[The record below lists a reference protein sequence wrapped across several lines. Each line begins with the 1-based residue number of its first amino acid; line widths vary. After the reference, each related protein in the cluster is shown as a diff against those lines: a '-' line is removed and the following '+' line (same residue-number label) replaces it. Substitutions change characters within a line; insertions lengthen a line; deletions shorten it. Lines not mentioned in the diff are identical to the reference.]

1 MSGQVSIRVLHVDDE
16 PGFAALTAD
25 FLKREDGRFTVETAR
40 SASEGVEHL
49 SHDDFDCI
57 VSDYDMPG
65 QNGIEFLTSVR
76 NEYPELPFVLF
87 TGKGSEEVAGEAI
100 SAGVTDYLQKK
111 SGTNQYTVLANRLRN
126 AVQRHRA
133 ERERKRHREA
143 IETAQEGISILTEA
157 GEYMYVNQAY
167 ADMYGYEPD
176 EITGAD
182 WELTCPDTE
191 TATVQDVIMPTV
203 AEDGYWKGET
213 VGLRADGTTFRE
225 DHTVARA
232 DSGELI
238 CSVRNRSVEQEQ
250 EAELDRFR
258 TVVETL
264 NDPVYVL
271 DETGAFEYVNDA
283 FVEMVGYDRETVV
296 GASPALIKS
305 SEAIDRSEASL
316 GRVLSSDGPDS
327 VQFEIEVQP
336 ERGEPIVSEDHM
348 GVLPYE
354 GESFEGSVGILRDV
368 TERKERETM
377 LRRYKYA
384 YESALSGIAI
394 ADLDGELIDVNPAF
408 LDLWGYDD
416 TDEVIGRPAT
426 EMWEDPEQARSVLE
440 TVTERGRREDEL
452 EALRADGST
461 FYARGVNSHLT
472 DGDGTPIGVVASFF
486 DITDRKEREA
496 ELEMQSAAMKTAM
509 DGISILNEADEYVY
523 MNQAHADV
531 FGYDADEL
539 RGSTWRRLYHDDE
552 IARIEQEVFPVLERE
567 GEWRG
572 ETVGKRHDGTP
583 VHQEI
588 TLSLLDD
595 GKLICTNRDV
605 TERTEREQELE
616 RTNTVLRTIVET
628 LPMGVLVEDAER
640 DVLVANDQ
648 LGDTLGVPMDSEELV
663 GRDCAAAAE
672 ELADLFVDPEGFMRS
687 IADRIERREPVQNEE
702 LPLAD
707 GRVIERDYVP
717 YTLPEGDAH
726 LWLYRDVTARKQRK
740 QELDRSRQF
749 LQDTQEVAN
758 VGGWKLDLQS
768 GSLRWSDEVYR
779 IHGLSPDADVTIED
793 AIEFHHPDDRDTIR
807 TAVDR
812 LMTEG
817 EPYDLEVRI
826 VTVDDDVQWVH
837 TFGEP
842 VYEEDS
848 LVAIQGTFQDITE
861 RKERE
866 RKLRRVGER
875 FERFA
880 NNVQD
885 AFFVLSADYSET
897 EYVNPAVERIYG
909 VTPEEANDDPMAW
922 LRHVHPEDEDELLA
936 DVAAQQNGSVEWPI
950 EQEFR
955 IDHPDRGVRWVQAWL
970 NTIPDENGDPSRLA
984 GITTDI
990 TDRKQR
996 EESLNA
1002 LLEVTR
1008 ELMNAQS
1015 KQAAAERAIDAAR
1028 SVLDQ
1033 PISGLWL
1040 RDSEE
1045 EILQPVAMTAESA
1058 EVVGAPPTYSAGE
1071 SLSWEAFAA
1080 NEFRVYDDVLAHP
1093 ERLNAETPVRSE
1105 IIIPLGEHGVINL
1118 GSTEPANF
1126 SEADVSMARI
1136 FGKTVEMALDRADRE
1151 QRLLNQRSRLQ
1162 QQNDNLDEFT
1172 SVVSHD
1178 LRNPLNVATGRLE
1191 LVTEE
1196 CDSDHLDSLRR
1207 ALDRMETLI
1216 DDLLA
1221 LAQEGKEATDTQP
1234 VDLSTVANG
1243 CWETVETNQATLR
1256 TDIDRNVCA
1265 DKSRLK
1271 QIFENLFRNSVEHGR
1286 ADVTLTVGSLNDG
1299 FYIEDDGPGIPSD
1312 ERDTVF
1318 EAGYSRSTD
1327 GTGFGLSIVERIVD
1341 AHGWHVRVT
1350 DGADGGAR
1358 FEITGVEFVAPR
1370 STASSNSRPDD
1381 D

>member
-1 MSGQVSIRVLHVDDE
+1 MTRGMNIRVLHVDDE
-16 PGFAALTAD
+16 PAFAELAAE
-25 FLKREDGRFTVETAR
+25 FLKREDDCFTVETVR
-40 SASEGVEHL
+40 SASEGLEHL

-65 QNGIEFLTSVR
+65 QNGIEFLKSVR
-76 NEYPELPFVLF
+76 KKYPDLPFVLF
-87 TGKGSEEVAGEAI
+87 TGKGSEEIAGEAI

-111 SGTNQYTVLANRLRN
+111 SGANQYTVLANRLRN
-126 AVQRHRA
+126 AVQRYRA
-133 ERERKRHREA
+133 EKERKRQREA
-143 IETAQEGISILTEA
+143 IETAQEGISILNED
-157 GEYMYVNQAY
+157 GEYIYVNQAY
-167 ADMYGYEPD
+167 ADIYGYEPD
-176 EITGAD
+176 EITGEN
-182 WELTCPDTE
+182 WELTCPDGETE
-191 TATVQDVIMPTV
+191 TAQDVIMSTV
-203 AEDGYWKGET
+203 AADGYWSGET
-213 VGLRADGTTFRE
+213 VGLRADGTTFLE
-225 DHTVARA
+225 DHTVART
-232 DSGELI
+232 DTGELI
-238 CSVRNRSVEQEQ
+238 CSVRDRSAEQEQ
-250 EAELDRFR
+250 EVELDRFR

-283 FVEMVGYDRETVV
+283 FVEMIGYDRETVV

-305 SEAIDRSEASL
+305 PEAVDRSETNL
-316 GRVLSSDGPDS
+316 GRILSSDGPDS

-336 ERGEPIVSEDHM
+336 KRGEPIVCEDHM
-348 GVLPYE
+348 GVLPYD

-368 TERKERETM
+368 TERKEREAM
-377 LRRYKYA
+377 LRRYKYS

-394 ADLDGELIDVNPAF
+394 TDLDGELIDVNPSF
-408 LDLWGYDD
+408 LDLWGYDNKD
-416 TDEVIGRPAT
+416 DVIGRPAI
-426 EMWEDPEQARSVLE
+426 ELWKDPEQARSVLE

-496 ELEMQSAAMKTAM
+496 ELETLSAAMEAAM
-509 DGISILNEADEYVY
+509 DGISILNEAGEYVY

-531 FGYDADEL
+531 FDYDADEL
-539 RGSTWRRLYHDDE
+539 LGSTWRRLYDDDE
-552 IARIEQEVFPVLERE
+552 TARLERDVFPVLEHE

-572 ETVGKRHDGTP
+572 ETVGKQRDGTP
-583 VHQEI
+583 VHQELA
-588 TLSLLDD
+588 LSLLDD

-687 IADRIERREPVQNEE
+687 ITERIEWREPVQNEE
-702 LPLAD
+702 LPLVD

-793 AIEFHHPDDRDTIR
+793 AIEFYHPDDRDTIR
-807 TAVDR
+807 TVVDR
-812 LMTEG
+812 LRAEG
-817 EPYDLEVRI
+817 EPYDREMRI
-826 VTVDDDVQWVH
+826 VTADDDVRWVR
-837 TFGEP
+837 TVGEP
-842 VYEEDS
+842 VYEDDERI
-848 LVAIQGTFQDITE
+848 AIQGTFQDITE

-866 RKLRRVGER
+866 QKLRRVSER

-885 AFFVLSADYSET
+885 AFFILSTDYSET

-909 VTPEEANDDPMAW
+909 VTPEEADDNPMAW
-922 LRHVHPEDEDELLA
+922 LRHIHPDDKDELLA
-936 DVAAQQNGSVEWPI
+936 DVEAQQDGPVEWPV

-955 IDHPDRGVRWVQAWL
+955 IDHPDRGVRWVRARL

-984 GITTDI
+984 GVTTDI

-1008 ELMNAQS
+1008 ELMSAQS
-1015 KQAAAERAIDAAR
+1015 KQAAAEQAIDAAR

-1040 RDSEE
+1040 RDSDEE
-1045 EILQPVAMTAESA
+1045 VLQPVATTAKAA

-1080 NEFRVYDDVLAHP
+1080 NELRVYDDVRAYP
-1093 ERLNAETPVRSE
+1093 ERFNTETPVRSE
-1105 IIIPLGEHGVINL
+1105 IIIPLGEHGVINM
-1118 GSTEPANF
+1118 GSAEPADF
-1126 SEADVSMARI
+1126 SDIDASIARI

-1162 QQNDNLDEFT
+1162 QQNDRLDEFT

-1196 CDSDHLDSLRR
+1196 CDSDHLDSIRR

-1216 DDLLA
+1216 DDLLT
-1221 LAQEGKEATDTQP
+1221 LSREGKEVTDTQP
-1234 VDLSTVANG
+1234 VDLSTVVNG
-1243 CWETVETNQATLR
+1243 CWENVETNQANIR

-1271 QIFENLFRNSVEHGR
+1271 QVFENLFRNSVEHGG
-1286 ADVTLTVGSLNDG
+1286 ADVTVTVGRLDDG
-1299 FYIEDDGPGIPSD
+1299 FYIEDDGPGIPPD
-1312 ERDTVF
+1312 ERDAVF

-1327 GTGFGLSIVERIVD
+1327 GTGFGLSIVKQSIN
-1341 AHGWHVRVT
+1341 AHGWQIRIT
-1350 DGADGGAR
+1350 DGTNGGAR
-1358 FEITGVEFVAPR
+1358 FEITSVEFV
-1370 STASSNSRPDD
+1370 TAQGSPSGADSVEGG
-1381 D
+1381 